1 METPETPESSNGT
14 SENGETPEKPESVN
28 GTSETV
34 QTPEKPES
42 LKGTSET
49 VETPG
54 KKESPRGTSGTVL
67 TAAITGFLTVLGTI
81 GAAYL
86 TGNFSISKTEKQTT
100 GTIDLEKLKFANEL
114 VKTALSSNNPATS
127 LKFYADIGL
136 LSSLKVDAVQD
147 YAKAENQRLKTG
159 SSSESVLPQF
169 GNLQH
174 SFNWLDKDFFVSFA
188 PKARDDVVTTFVTTG
203 NYILQGYNLNSS
215 ITRLSYFLG
224 QLAEES
230 AGFTILAQ
238 PGSDEAMN
246 KMWDGRTD
254 LGNVES
260 GDGAKFRPR
269 GLLEIVGKANYTN
282 YSEITGIDLVSDP
295 NIAANPQVAL
305 LTAAAYWTAHNI
317 NEAADRDDVEQ
328 VTRLING
335 GLTGLEDRKNWTK
348 RARDL
353 LEEKAKGKK

>member
-1 METPETPESSNGT
+1 MRKDRT
-14 SENGETPEKPESVN
+14 
-28 GTSETV
+28 
-34 QTPEKPES
+34 
-42 LKGTSET
+42 
-49 VETPG
+49 
-54 KKESPRGTSGTVL
+54 
-67 TAAITGFLTVLGTI
+67 
-81 GAAYL
+81 
-86 TGNFSISKTEKQTT
+86 
-100 GTIDLEKLKFANEL
+100 KLQINRQL
-114 VKTALSSNNPATS
+114 RRRP
-127 LKFYADIGL
+127 L
-136 LSSLKVDAVQD
+136 LDQI
-147 YAKAENQRLKTG
+147 RPHG
-159 SSSESVLPQF
+159 
-169 GNLQH
+169 
-174 SFNWLDKDFFVSFA
+174 
-188 PKARDDVVTTFVTTG
+188 
-203 NYILQGYNLNSS
+203 
-215 ITRLSYFLG
+215 
-224 QLAEES
+224 LAEES